1 MRQMICLFC
10 LLGSMFDASAQQAID
25 DKPALTTA
33 KASIVQQKY
42 CRAVADVFT
51 VSLKLKI
58 RVHNSS
64 RLPVY
69 LLWPLIPWE
78 GKVASSITNAE
89 AGYFLYDQTASH
101 YLQDEVRFKRL
112 KVEPGKTVKLQSG
125 YDLIARR
132 DPAFSLPDS
141 VSAGSYAL
149 VLVLR
154 PEESPPTQL
163 QDSATL
169 QSITIAP
176 FTVDVPTNPNFVD
189 CGAEER

>member
-1 MRQMICLFC
+1 H
-10 LLGSMFDASAQQAID
+10 
-25 DKPALTTA
+25 T
-33 KASIVQQKY
+33 
-42 CRAVADVFT
+42 
-51 VSLKLKI
+51 
-58 RVHNSS
+58 H
-64 RLPVY
+64 
-69 LLWPLIPWE
+69 
-78 GKVASSITNAE
+78 ITNE
-89 AGYFLYDQTASH
+89 RPGVFLTNQTASH

-176 FTVDVPTNPNFVD
+176 FTVDVP
-189 CGAEER
+189 